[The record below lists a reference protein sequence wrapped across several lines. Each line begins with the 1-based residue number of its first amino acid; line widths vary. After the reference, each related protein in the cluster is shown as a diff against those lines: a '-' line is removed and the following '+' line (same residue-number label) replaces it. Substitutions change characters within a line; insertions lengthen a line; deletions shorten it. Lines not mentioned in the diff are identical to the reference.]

1 MITDNAIVVK
11 NKTRLEQLIERFNT
25 KAQARFYI
33 EHSGGDFNA
42 YQQEHDCFYQSMDK
56 IQTSI
61 SHHLKFK
68 VIDRSFLPNFLFSE
82 NDCIVIV
89 GQDGL
94 VANTAKYAKGLPMI
108 PINPD
113 PTRNDGILLPYNTD
127 NFESGLL
134 KFLNNKYEYK
144 QITMAQATL
153 NDGQTI
159 HAFNDL
165 FIGPATHTSARYKL
179 WFQKQSEIQSSS
191 GIIVSTG
198 AGSTGWLSS
207 LFNMANRMNRT
218 FNNSTYDME
227 MHMDWDDNHLI
238 YVVREPFKS
247 RHSNIQLSAGII
259 PKGESLKIE
268 SHMPLNGKIFS
279 DGLENDYLAFN
290 AGAIAEIGIANEK
303 ANIVSTGDLIL

>member
-1 MITDNAIVVK
+1 MTTDNAIIVR

-42 YQQEHDCFYQSMDK
+42 YQQEHDCFYQSLEK
-56 IQTSI
+56 IQRITAQ
-61 SHHLKFK
+61 HLKFK
-68 VIDRSFLPNFLFSE
+68 IIDRSFLPNFIFSE

-94 VANTAKYAKGLPMI
+94 VANTAKYAKGLPML
-108 PINPD
+108 PVNPD
-113 PTRNDGILLPYNTD
+113 T
-127 NFESGLL
+127 S
-134 KFLNNKYEYK
+134 
-144 QITMAQATL
+144 L
-153 NDGQTI
+153 NDGVLLPFNSDNFQAGLLNFLNENSAFKQVTMAEATLKDGQKLQ
-159 HAFNDL
+159 AFNDL

-179 WFQKQSEIQSSS
+179 WYNKMAEVQSSS

-207 LFNMANRMNRT
+207 LFNMANRINRA
-218 FNNSTYDME
+218 FDNSHHDME
-227 MHMDWDDNHLI
+227 MQMEWDDDNLVYI
-238 YVVREPFKS
+238 VREPFKS

-259 PKGESLKIE
+259 PKGQSLKIE
-268 SHMPLNGKIFS
+268 SHMPVNGKIFS

-290 AGAIAEIGIANEK
+290 AGSIAEIGIAKEK
-303 ANIVSTGDLIL
+303 ANIVFTGDLIM